1 MVLGVAII
9 VQAFVAKD
17 IFLGIMGLIF
27 SSLAIFNTGCCGPAG
42 CNIPAKK
49 TAEPAKEITYED
61 LSLSNMWQLEALT
74 RLLVKKGLFTI
85 EEFRE
90 ELLELK
96 KEHEKENKS

>member
-1 MVLGVAII
+1 MKQLIFHNWNFFRLIRMVLGVAII

-49 TAEPAKEITYED
+49 TAEPAKEITYE
-61 LSLSNMWQLEALT
+61 EVA
-74 RLLVKKGLFTI
+74 K
-85 EEFRE
+85 
-90 ELLELK
+90 
-96 KEHEKENKS
+96 